1 MVNELIILLS
11 MYHFM
16 CFSPFVPSI
25 SARSYIGYSLSA
37 LLTIYLLYN
46 LFAVIIFNIKEGIRW
61 L

>member
-1 MVNELIILLS
+1 
-11 MYHFM
+11 M